1 MMSSR
6 SLFFLAVTT
15 VLQSQAA
22 GQVSDPL
29 LPGNSQPDV
38 VGSAVADTAALIGVS
53 LEIELLRTEEKP
65 GAKSSQQSW
74 RILSLHQR
82 IYERVMMAS
91 LQVDSTIA
99 SIDNEIAR
107 STEVRGFLADK
118 RDRDVTRANL
128 FSALLGGGLGAT
140 SAGLQLSSKQ
150 TNGTA
155 ATGIAG
161 GAIAAGLSLYG
172 IHAQR
177 GGARILNAES
187 NMLAEFFDRPE
198 LPTSHYPA
206 VIWAFLGQV
215 APTDPDHLTRRER
228 LLRTWL
234 ELKRL
239 DSLDSA
245 SGRTKVQHVTSMPD
259 QHLKLTVDD
268 LEDRIAMLQDVRAKL
283 SYLKRDLALLLAS
296 LPSFESS
303 AAPLK

>member
-1 MMSSR
+1 MSKSRHNTLPLFSGIGGSALHLIGRENATNNELHPKRQCHPRMMSSR

-91 LQVDSTIA
+91 LQVDATTA

-177 GGARILNAES
+177 GGARILQNRTCWLS
-187 NMLAEFFDRPE
+187 SSIDPNCQLATIQP
-198 LPTSHYPA
+198 
-206 VIWAFLGQV
+206 
-215 APTDPDHLTRRER
+215 
-228 LLRTWL
+228 
-234 ELKRL
+234 
-239 DSLDSA
+239 
-245 SGRTKVQHVTSMPD
+245 
-259 QHLKLTVDD
+259 
-268 LEDRIAMLQDVRAKL
+268 
-283 SYLKRDLALLLAS
+283 
-296 LPSFESS
+296 
-303 AAPLK
+303 